1 MGSQKINCKK
11 VEDKKNMQIKQH
23 IITITTWGIKKK
35 KKIHLSP
42 SSPIFFKTSSV
53 KISNSLE
60 LTIPFSAP

>member
-35 KKIHLSP
+35 KKFI
-42 SSPIFFKTSSV
+42 
-53 KISNSLE
+53 
-60 LTIPFSAP
+60 